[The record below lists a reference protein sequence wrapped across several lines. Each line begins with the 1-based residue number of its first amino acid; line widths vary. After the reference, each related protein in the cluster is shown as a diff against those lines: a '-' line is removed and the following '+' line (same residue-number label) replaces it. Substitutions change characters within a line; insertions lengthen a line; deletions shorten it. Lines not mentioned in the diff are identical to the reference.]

1 MTLHMLNLYSNMLQF
16 KSKRQR
22 TLFLHIPPSYPRQVF
37 STGVRMFDN
46 EVLMCLFL
54 VFVHL

>member
-16 KSKRQR
+16 KSKR

-37 STGVRMFDN
+37 STGVRMFDT